1 MEGQPMKTS
10 SSVLLAAIAA
20 AAFSVSADVQA
31 FVGGVGKG
39 PSAYPMDCAKA
50 KDKARCAA
58 LNKDIAACKNKLGDE
73 WRECMHQPAQTAKF
87 TLPRPR
93 DCAKARDKERC
104 EAHNMA
110 LEACKDKAKR
120 AAHRKCM
127 AAQSPATGRR

>member
-1 MEGQPMKTS
+1 
-10 SSVLLAAIAA
+10 
-20 AAFSVSADVQA
+20 
-31 FVGGVGKG
+31 
-39 PSAYPMDCAKA
+39 
-50 KDKARCAA
+50 
-58 LNKDIAACKNKLGDE
+58 
-73 WRECMHQPAQTAKF
+73 MHQPAQTAKF